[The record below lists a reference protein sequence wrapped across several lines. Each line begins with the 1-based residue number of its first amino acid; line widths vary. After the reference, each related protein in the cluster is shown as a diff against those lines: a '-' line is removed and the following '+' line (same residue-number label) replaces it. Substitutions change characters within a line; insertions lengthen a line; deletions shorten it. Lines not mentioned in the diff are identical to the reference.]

1 MKKNIITI
9 VLILSVSFAFAQ
21 KKPLDHSVYDSWKNV
36 GAFAMSDN
44 GKFTSYLVR
53 SQEGDS
59 HVEVLNT
66 KTLERDTI
74 ERANRQKLT
83 PDGKFLIATIKP
95 FYKETKEAKRKKVK
109 SDKMPKDTLGVYN
122 VYTKELHKIP
132 FLKSFKIGRYGNEF
146 IAFQTTPPADTTK
159 GKKPAKKEKKEGSDL
174 MVYQLEGGAIDTLKY
189 VSSFDFSTGGD
200 SLFILTR
207 PNSKDSI
214 TKPGLFLYIPK
225 TKELTTIFNFD
236 LKQTV
241 KLPKVSEDNR
251 DIFFYANLDTT
262 KKGKEDVSILHYRE
276 GFPHAKVIIDNS
288 LKGLEEGWRISEN
301 RSLQISKSG
310 NRLFFGISPILPQKD
325 TSIVESEVAKLDIWN
340 YNDTY
345 IQPLQLKNKSR
356 DLKKS
361 YLSIVELD
369 KEEPELIKIA
379 QEEYPIVYVGDKYS
393 AEWGYSQSDYYYQR
407 ESHWDANPRKDLY
420 IVDLKD
426 GTSKLL
432 LKDKYI
438 SYVTASPEANYLT
451 WYNNQDQQWY
461 SYEVATEK
469 IVCLT
474 KDLNVSFANE
484 LHDSPVMANSYGH
497 EGWAAEDK
505 AIFIN
510 DRYDVWQID
519 PKGEIAPINLTD
531 GVGRKENLTFRIVR
545 LDDILLPPGT
555 PGVKKEPIKPKET
568 IYFSVFDNSTKDNGY
583 YYKEMR
589 KRKPSMTK
597 WVVEP
602 MTFVYLNRSKDGKI
616 ITYTKHNFV
625 HSPDVWITKDN
636 FKTQTKV
643 TDINPQQ
650 KEYNWGTN
658 ELVHWTSKT
667 GIELDG
673 ILHKPENF
681 DPTKKYP
688 MLVYFYERT
697 SHYLN
702 YYRAPAPSRSTIN
715 IPFFVSNEYLV
726 FVPDI
731 AYEIGHPGESA
742 MNCIV
747 PGVEKLLE
755 NPWVD
760 RENIAIQGQSWGG
773 YQVAYMITQPEV
785 FKWKAAGAGAPV
797 VNMTSA
803 YGGIRWGS
811 GIVRQ
816 FQYEHTQ
823 SRIGKTLW
831 DGFDLYIENSPLFFA
846 NKIETPLLIMHND
859 NDGAVPWYQGIEY
872 FTALNR
878 LRKPVWMLQYNGESH
893 NLDSRVNA
901 KDLSIRLEQFFNH
914 YLKGAPMP
922 VWMKDG
928 VPATLKGIDWGY
940 ELTED

>member
-9 VLILSVSFAFAQ
+9 ALILSVSFAFAQ
-21 KKPLDHSVYDSWKNV
+21 KKPLDHSVYDSWKSV
-36 GAFAMSDN
+36 GAFSMSED
-44 GKFTSYLVR
+44 GKFTSYMVR
-53 SQEGDS
+53 EQEGDS
-59 HVEVLNT
+59 YVEVLNL

-74 ERANRQKLT
+74 ERANRPKLT
-83 PDGKFLIATIKP
+83 SNGKFLIATIKP
-95 FYKETKEAKRKKVK
+95 FYKEAKEAKLKKVK

-132 FLKSFKIGRYGNEF
+132 FLNSFKIGRYGNEF

-159 GKKPAKKEKKEGSDL
+159 DKKAVKKEKTEGSDL
-174 MVYQLEGGAIDTLKY
+174 MVYKLDSRIIDTLKY
-189 VSSFDFSTGGD
+189 VSSFEFSTGGD
-200 SLFILTR
+200 SLFIIRR

-241 KLPKVSEDNR
+241 KLPIVSEDNR

-276 GFPHAKVIIDNS
+276 GFPQAKVIIDNN

-340 YNDTY
+340 YKDNY
-345 IQPLQLKNKSR
+345 IQPTQLINKNR
-356 DLKKS
+356 ELKKS
-361 YLSIVELD
+361 YLSKIDLD
-369 KEEPELIKIA
+369 KEPELIRLS
-379 QEEYPIVYVGDKYS
+379 QEEYHVVQVPDMYS
-393 AEWGYSQSDYYYQR
+393 SNWGFSVSNYYYQR
-407 ESHWDANPRKDLY
+407 ESQWNANPRIDLY
-420 IVDLKD
+420 IVNIED

-438 SYVTASPEANYLT
+438 SHVTSSPDANYLT
-451 WYNNQDQQWY
+451 WFNNIDQQWY

-474 KDLNVSFANE
+474 KELDVSFANE

-497 EGWAAEDK
+497 EGWAADDK

-510 DRYDVWQID
+510 DRYDVWRID
-519 PKGEIAPINLTD
+519 PKGEVAPINLTD
-531 GVGRKENLTFRIVR
+531 GLGRKENLTFRIVR
-545 LDDILLPPGT
+545 LDDVLLPPGT

-583 YYKEMR
+583 YYKEMH

-636 FKTQTKV
+636 FKTQTKI

-667 GIELDG
+667 GIKLDG

-702 YYRAPAPSRSTIN
+702 YYRAPAPSQSTIN

-731 AYEIGHPGESA
+731 AYEIGRPGESA

-811 GIVRQ
+811 GMVRQ

-846 NKIETPLLIMHND
+846 DKIETPLLIMHND
-859 NDGAVPWYQGIEY
+859 NDEAVPWYQGIEY

-878 LRKPVWMLQYNGESH
+878 LRKPVWMLQYNNESH
-893 NLDSRVNA
+893 NLSSRVNA

-940 ELTED
+940 ELRSE